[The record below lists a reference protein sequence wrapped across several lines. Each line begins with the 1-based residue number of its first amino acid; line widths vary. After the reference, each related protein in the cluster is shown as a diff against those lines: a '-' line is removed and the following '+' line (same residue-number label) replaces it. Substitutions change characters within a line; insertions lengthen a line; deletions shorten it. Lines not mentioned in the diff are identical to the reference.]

1 VPDPAPLVS
10 VYMPT
15 RNRADL
21 VTRAA
26 ASVLAQDRA
35 DLELLIVDDA
45 STDATPQVL
54 ARLAATDPRVRVLS
68 LPRRGGA
75 PAARNLALRTARG
88 RFVTG
93 IDDDD
98 EMLPNRLDSLL
109 GAFDPSYAFVCSGAW
124 LHSGTW
130 LRPSRTTA
138 AVITLEEQ
146 LFGDQVGTQVLT
158 LRERFNEAGG
168 FDETLP
174 AWQDYD
180 LWTRLIERY
189 GSALRIA
196 EPSYVQRVEA
206 GTERVTERGPEGA
219 RRFIAKHSARMR
231 PAQLASQQLELLMLE
246 RRRLPPIEALQYLA
260 PRTWRRALRYTV
272 TSNFPGLRS
281 LAERYRRWRW
291 PPQPEA
297 LPGPVVTRA
306 KDGGGS

>member
-1 VPDPAPLVS
+1 MPDTAPLVS

-15 RNRADL
+15 RNRAGL

-26 ASVLAQDRA
+26 ASVLAQDRD

-54 ARLAATDPRVRVLS
+54 ARLAACDLRVRVLS
-68 LPRRGGA
+68 MPQRGGA
-75 PAARNLALRTARG
+75 PAARNLALQAARG

-98 EMLPNRLDSLL
+98 EMLPGRLGALL
-109 GAFDPSYAFVCSGAW
+109 DAFDPSYALVCSGAW
-124 LHSGTW
+124 LHSGAW
-130 LRPSRTTA
+130 LRPSRTSPG
-138 AVITLEEQ
+138 VITLDEQ
-146 LFGDQVGTQVLT
+146 LFGDQVGTQMLT
-158 LRERFNEAGG
+158 LRERVLELGG
-168 FDETLP
+168 FDESLP

-180 LWTRLIERY
+180 LWTRLIERF
-189 GSALRIA
+189 GPALRIP

-219 RRFIAKHSARMR
+219 RRFIEKHAARMR

-246 RRRLPPIEALQYLA
+246 RRRLPPAEAVNYLA
-260 PRTWRRALRYTV
+260 PRTWRRALRYMV
-272 TSNFPGLRS
+272 TSNIPGLRS
-281 LAERYRRWRW
+281 MAERYRRWRW

-297 LPGPVVTRA
+297 LVEPEVGRPRNE
-306 KDGGGS
+306 GRS

>member
-1 VPDPAPLVS
+1 MPDTTPLVS

-15 RNRADL
+15 RNRAGL

-45 STDATPQVL
+45 SADATPQVL
-54 ARLAATDPRVRVLS
+54 ARLAADDPRVRVLS
-68 LPRRGGA
+68 MPRRGGA
-75 PAARNLALRTARG
+75 PAARNLALQAARG

-98 EMLPNRLDSLL
+98 EMLPGRLGSLL
-109 GAFDPSYAFVCSGAW
+109 EAFDPSYAFVCSGAW

-130 LRPSRTTA
+130 LRPSRTRA
-138 AVITLEEQ
+138 AVITLDEQ
-146 LFGDQVGTQVLT
+146 LFGDQVGTQMLT
-158 LRERFNEAGG
+158 LRERVVEAGG
-168 FDETLP
+168 FDESLP

-189 GSALRIA
+189 GPALRIA

-219 RRFIAKHSARMR
+219 RRFIEKHAVRMS

-246 RRRLPPIEALQYLA
+246 RRRLRPAEAWRHLT
-260 PRTWRRALRYTV
+260 PRTWRRALRYLL

-281 LAERYRRWRW
+281 MAERYRRWRW
-291 PPQPEA
+291 PLQLEA
-297 LPGPVVTRA
+297 RAGPDVGSTR
-306 KDGGGS
+306 DEGRS

>member
-1 VPDPAPLVS
+1 MLDPAPLVS

-15 RNRADL
+15 RNRANL
-21 VTRAA
+21 VRRAA

-54 ARLAATDPRVRVLS
+54 AELAAADPRVRVLRM
-68 LPRRGGA
+68 PRRGGA
-75 PAARNLALRTARG
+75 PAARNLALEAARG

-98 EMLPNRLDSLL
+98 EMLPNRLGDLL
-109 GAFDPSYAFVCSGAW
+109 EAFEPDHAFVCSGAW

-130 LRPSRTTA
+130 LRPSRNTA

-146 LFGDQVGTQVLT
+146 LFGDQVGTQILT
-158 LRERFNEAGG
+158 LRERVTEVGG
-168 FDETLP
+168 FDESLP

-189 GSALRIA
+189 GPALRIA

-219 RRFIAKHSARMR
+219 RRFIEKHGVQMS
-231 PAQLASQQLELLMLE
+231 PAQLASQRLELLMLE
-246 RRRLPPIEALQYLA
+246 RRRLPPIEALHYLA
-260 PRTWRRALRYTV
+260 PRTWRRALRYMV
-272 TSNFPGLRS
+272 TSSVPGLRS

-291 PPQPEA
+291 PPQSAA
-297 LPGPVVTRA
+297 LAGSVGTRPR
-306 KDGGGS
+306 DGTGS